1 VEEVRTL
8 VYARLV
14 FVLLLATIT
23 LVSFPDNSVAQEG
36 WVVKTGGAG
45 SLDIMLEQQWTSGGM
60 GRFNITFFHPNT
72 TRLHEHQ
79 DYDVL
84 IRQGD
89 RQIFSAAAQINQ
101 QLLHNVPGT
110 VTIPLEPFKFPE
122 NGDYTIEVH
131 VLGLGFPPI
140 PINPETATFP
150 ITVVPEFPIGMIGI
164 VAALIAGSMVM
175 TRKFRL
181 L

>member
-1 VEEVRTL
+1 ML
-8 VYARLV
+8 VAYFRLA
-14 FVLLLATIT
+14 FALLLASVT
-23 LVSFPDNSVAQEG
+23 LIAFPNNSVAQEG
-36 WVVKTGGAG
+36 WVVKTSGAG
-45 SLDIMLEQQWTSGGM
+45 SLDVKLEQNWTEGGKAQ
-60 GRFNITFFHPNT
+60 FTISFFHPNT
-72 TRLHEHQ
+72 TSLHEHQ

-89 RQIFSAAAQINQ
+89 RQVFSAAAATNQ
-101 QLLHNVPGT
+101 QLLHSVPGN
-110 VTIPLEPFKFPE
+110 VTIPLQPFDFTE

-150 ITVVPEFPIGMIGI
+150 ITVVPEFPVALTGI
-164 VAALIAGSMVM
+164 VAALVASSIVM

-181 L
+181 I